1 MTIHKT
7 MAAASRMRLPRT
19 LALLFSLLTLAVP
32 ARAQGGD
39 ATRTPGTLT
48 LQPGDGLKIR
58 IFQEPELSGEFMVNE
73 RGNVVLPKLGE
84 VAVSS
89 ISADSLRPVLRA
101 AYRRYLTTDAI
112 EITPFR
118 RIAVSGAVLKPGLY
132 PIDPAMS
139 VGDAIILAGGV
150 APFGKPNVVEVRLAT
165 AKQGVPISS
174 EQRLW
179 ESNVGGGRQL
189 HVPTQSWLS
198 RNLATVASV
207 TVSLISATAL
217 LINVIR

>member
-73 RGNVVLPKLGE
+73 RGNVVLP
-84 VAVSS
+84 
-89 ISADSLRPVLRA
+89 
-101 AYRRYLTTDAI
+101 
-112 EITPFR
+112 
-118 RIAVSGAVLKPGLY
+118 GAVLKPGLY